1 MTSVGTSHSDP
12 RTGGRRPRSNGNRAS
27 SGDEVEPPR
36 LLQRWRRRL
45 PDAIPLLLVGVGAFL
60 LAVLARSWNEG
71 LAGSRLPLW
80 SLFTAMGGVVF
91 GGGVTV
97 LVAGGDEFS
106 ELGVPACDPTARL
119 MGSPST
125 SPWPVPEYDEGP
137 PERPTATG
145 TAPATLAPPP
155 PMSRTPG
162 GGVAPAAGAVRPDP
176 TAPAGP
182 ARRRDAAGL
191 EQTIREV
198 EATLDEILETS
209 QREPPTRGRST
220 VKTARPAKSAGAPA
234 PPAAPKRT
242 SPAPLTP
249 PASAPAPLA
258 PVPTETGPPARCIG
272 CGAAGAATILSESC
286 SVCGEPLCSACDAK
300 ARSEG
305 HALVCPNCDRLLFKP
320 SGRK

>member
-1 MTSVGTSHSDP
+1 MASDGTRHSDP
-12 RTGGRRPRSNGNRAS
+12 RSGRRRSGPKGRLHFSA
-27 SGDEVEPPR
+27 DEIEPPN
-36 LLQRWRRRL
+36 LLQRWRQRL
-45 PDAIPLLLVGVGAFL
+45 PDAAPLLLVGIGAFL

-80 SLFTAMGGVVF
+80 SLFTAMGGVVM

-97 LVAGGDEFS
+97 LVAGGEEFN
-106 ELGVPACDPTARL
+106 ELVVPACDPTARV
-119 MGSPST
+119 MGSPSGA
-125 SPWPVPEYDEGP
+125 PWPVPEYDEGP
-137 PERPTATG
+137 AVIAPVPASSVPPSPTSGALPAG
-145 TAPATLAPPP
+145 FAPA
-155 PMSRTPG
+155 G
-162 GGVAPAAGAVRPDP
+162 GAVRPDA

-182 ARRRDAAGL
+182 PRRRDPEGL

-209 QREPPTRGRST
+209 QRDPPSR
-220 VKTARPAKSAGAPA
+220 ARPGAKTTRPPKSSATPAPA
-234 PPAAPKRT
+234 TVPKRT
-242 SPAPLTP
+242 SPSPAATP
-249 PASAPAPLA
+249 VSRPTPLA
-258 PVPTETGPPARCIG
+258 PVPPVAGPPARCIG